1 MTGHEIL
8 YLALFGACI
17 LLSAFFSSSETALF
31 SLQKVRLKSMVD
43 NQVKAS
49 KMVAELVDQPAKLLS
64 TILLCNNL
72 VNVAA
77 AAIATTLA
85 IKYLPEDQGV
95 LVATACTTVVLLIF
109 SETVPKTLATQH
121 SEKLSLTYARPLKM
135 ISWLLSPLVMILSG
149 IASFFSRLIGGS
161 SVRNTFFS
169 VNEIRTMISA
179 GQQEGE
185 VKESEAELLHYV
197 FDFFNLTVREVM
209 VPRPDIDAI
218 ERGSTIAD
226 LRSLFI
232 RSPRSRFPVFKES
245 MDNVVGILVTKE
257 VFQAQAMGTVSELS
271 PIDELVRPAL
281 FTPETKPIHELLNEM
296 RGTNNHMAIV
306 VDEYGGTA
314 GIVSLTGL
322 AEEIVG
328 ETGDELSPLKEEYQ
342 KIDENTLLID
352 GRMRIDEA
360 NRELG
365 LELPE
370 NADYETVAGL
380 VLSILGHIPKV
391 KEQVQYENIRLTVT
405 KMRGLG
411 IIEIRVNKEENI
423 ASKD

>member
-8 YLALFGACI
+8 YLVLFGACL

-31 SLQKVRLKSMVD
+31 SMQKVRLKSMVD
-43 NQVKAS
+43 NQVKGS

-64 TILLCNNL
+64 TILLGNNL

-109 SETVPKTLATQH
+109 SETVPKTIATQH

-135 ISWLLSPLVMILSG
+135 ISWLFSPLVIILSG
-149 IASFFSRLIGGS
+149 IASFFSKLMGGS
-161 SVRNTFFS
+161 SIRKTFFS
-169 VNEIRTMISA
+169 VSEIRTMISA

-185 VKESEAELLHYV
+185 VKESEAELLHDV

-209 VPRPDIDAI
+209 VPRPDVDAI
-218 ERGSTIAD
+218 ERGSTLAD
-226 LRSLFI
+226 FRSTFI
-232 RSPRSRFPVFKES
+232 RAPRSRFPVFEEN
-245 MDNVVGILVTKE
+245 MDNVVGILATKE
-257 VFQAQAMGTVSELS
+257 VFQAQAMGTMSELS
-271 PIDELVRPAL
+271 PIDELIRPAL
-281 FTPETKPIHELLNEM
+281 FTPETKHVHELLNEM
-296 RGTNNHMAIV
+296 RGTNNHIAIV
-306 VDEYGGTA
+306 VDEFGGTA

-342 KIDENTLLID
+342 KIDENTFLID

-370 NADYETVAGL
+370 NTDYETIAGF

-391 KEQVQYENIRLTVT
+391 KEQVQYKNMRLVVT

-411 IIEIRVNKEENI
+411 IMEVQVTKEGDVPY
-423 ASKD
+423 KD